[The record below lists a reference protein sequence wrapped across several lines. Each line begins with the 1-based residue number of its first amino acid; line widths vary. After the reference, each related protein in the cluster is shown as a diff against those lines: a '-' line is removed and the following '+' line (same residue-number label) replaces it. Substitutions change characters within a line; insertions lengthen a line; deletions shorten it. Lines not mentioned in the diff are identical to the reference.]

1 MTGLRLRTCYTA
13 TVQQFFHWLDDYTEG
28 IQAFVHNHAVLAPLF
43 FLLVEEM
50 GLPLPV
56 PGDAIIA
63 YVGYGLS
70 KSSTVT
76 LWQAFTVALIS
87 VLIGA
92 TVLFY
97 LARHWGQAVIRWFA
111 RFVFLK
117 QSHITRAEKLF
128 ERYGVWA
135 IIFGRHIPGMRIP
148 ITIFAASSGISYPVF
163 ILSTFVST
171 IAWILFYLKI
181 GYRFGGDFQALF
193 RRDTGITVAVFIGI
207 LLLIAGLHILGIY
220 RQKHKNKPIE

>member
-1 MTGLRLRTCYTA
+1 ME
-13 TVQQFFHWLDDYTEG
+13 QFFQWLDDYTEG
-28 IQAFVHNHAVLAPLF
+28 IQVFVHNHAVLAPLF
-43 FLLVEEM
+43 FLLIEEM

-70 KSSTVT
+70 KSNTVT
-76 LWQAFTVALIS
+76 LWQALVVALLS

-92 TVLFY
+92 TILFY
-97 LARHWGQAVIRWFA
+97 LSRRWGQTVIRSVG
-111 RFVFLK
+111 RFIFLK

-148 ITIFAASSGISYPVF
+148 ITIFAASSGVSYPAF
-163 ILSTFVST
+163 IMSTFVST
-171 IAWILFYLKI
+171 VAWILFYLKV

-193 RRDTGITVAVFIGI
+193 RRDTGITIIVFVG
-207 LLLIAGLHILGIY
+207 LLLLVASLHIVGEY
-220 RQKHKNKPIE
+220 RRKRKDTTSK

>member
-1 MTGLRLRTCYTA
+1 MMQR
-13 TVQQFFHWLDDYTEG
+13 FFTWLDDYTEG
-28 IQAFVHNHAVLAPLF
+28 MQLFVHTHAVLAPLF
-43 FLLVEEM
+43 FLLIEEM

-70 KSSTVT
+70 KSSSAT
-76 LWQAFTVALIS
+76 LWQALVVALLS
-87 VLIGA
+87 VLLGS

-97 LARHWGQAVIRWFA
+97 ASRRWGQTAIRWLG
-111 RFVFLK
+111 RFIFLK
-117 QSHITRAEKLF
+117 QSHIQKAEKLF

-135 IIFGRHIPGMRIP
+135 IIFGRHVPGMRIP
-148 ITIFAASSGISYPVF
+148 ITIFAASSGVSYLTF

-171 IAWILFYLKI
+171 VAWIFFYLKV

-193 RRDTGITVAVFIGI
+193 RRDTGITVAVFAAIV
-207 LLLIAGLHILGIY
+207 LVLASLHLAGAY
-220 RQKHKNKPIE
+220 RHRKAERTPKGPSERE

>member
-1 MTGLRLRTCYTA
+1 MQAFLN
-13 TVQQFFHWLDDYTEG
+13 WLDDYTDG
-28 IQAFVHNHAVLAPLF
+28 IQVFVHNHIVLAPLF

-50 GLPLPV
+50 GVPLPV

-70 KSSTVT
+70 KTHAAA
-76 LWQAFTVALIS
+76 LWEALIIALVA

-92 TVLFY
+92 TVLFHLSRQY
-97 LARHWGQAVIRWFA
+97 GQTVIRWLGH
-111 RFVFLK
+111 FVFLK
-117 QSHITRAEKLF
+117 QSHVARAEKLF

-148 ITIFAASSGISYPVF
+148 ITIFAASSGISYRTF

-171 IAWILFYLKI
+171 VGWILFYLEV
-181 GYRFGGDFQALF
+181 GSHFGGDFQALF
-193 RRDTGITVAVFIGI
+193 RRDTGIAIGVFAALVATFIA
-207 LLLIAGLHILGIY
+207 LHVVGLY
-220 RQKHKNKPIE
+220 RERSKRIKSGKG